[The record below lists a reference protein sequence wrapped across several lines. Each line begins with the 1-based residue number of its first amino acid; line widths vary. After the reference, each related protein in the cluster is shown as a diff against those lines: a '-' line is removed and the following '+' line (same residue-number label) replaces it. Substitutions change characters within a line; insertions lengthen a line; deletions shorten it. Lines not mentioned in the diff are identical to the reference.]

1 MGALGP
7 DEADHRTDLVE
18 GKVAVGAPGEDA
30 IPAQPRPLLRRG
42 RTPYHLT
49 DLSRWAGAAIDEMLS
64 ALLERITVG
73 RAPGR

>member
-1 MGALGP
+1 MKLTIARISSRVRLPWALP
-7 DEADHRTDLVE
+7 
-18 GKVAVGAPGEDA
+18 GKTPSQLSAA
-30 IPAQPRPLLRRG
+30 LLRRG